1 MSSSKNKQNKMQ
13 KKEKSANKS
22 KPKYKRVLIKLSGEA
37 MMGKEK
43 FGIDPDFI
51 FYLAEEIKEAHQTG
65 VEIVIVVGGGNIFR
79 GISGSKQGIDRTT
92 ADYMG
97 MLATIFNGMALQ
109 DALER
114 RNLITRMQTAF
125 EIKEIA
131 EPFIRKRAVR
141 HLEKGRVVIASGGTG
156 LPFITT
162 DTAAAMRALEL
173 GCEAIFKATGVDGV
187 YSEDPRKNTKA
198 TKFETIT
205 LEEAFKSDKIGIMDN
220 SALDLC
226 RGNGLSVVVFNIY
239 KKGNLKKAVLGEKIG
254 TVIE

>member
-1 MSSSKNKQNKMQ
+1 M
-13 KKEKSANKS
+13 EKTKI
-22 KPKYKRVLIKLSGEA
+22 YKRILLKLSGEA

-51 FYLAEEIKEAHQTG
+51 FYLAQEIKEAHQNNI
-65 VEIVIVVGGGNIFR
+65 EIVIVVGGGNIFR
-79 GISGSKQGIDRTT
+79 GVAGSKQGIDRTT

-114 RNLITRMQTAF
+114 INLTTRLQTSF

-131 EPFIRKRAVR
+131 EPFIRKRAIR
-141 HLEKGRVVIASGGTG
+141 HLEKGRIVIAGGGTG

-173 GCEAIFKATGVDGV
+173 NCQAIFKATGVDGV
-187 YSEDPRKNTKA
+187 YDKDPKKNKNA
-198 TKFETIT
+198 KKYKELT
-205 LEEAFKSDKIGIMDN
+205 LEEAFKSDDIMIMDN
-220 SALDLC
+220 SAIDLC
-226 RGNGLSVVVFNIY
+226 RKNNVHIVVFDIN
-239 KKGNLKKAVLGEKIG
+239 KKGNFRKAVMGENIG
-254 TVIE
+254 TIIS

>member
-1 MSSSKNKQNKMQ
+1 
-13 KKEKSANKS
+13 
-22 KPKYKRVLIKLSGEA
+22 

-51 FYLAEEIKEAHQTG
+51 FYLAEEIKNAHKTG
-65 VEIVIVVGGGNIFR
+65 VEIAIVVGGGNIFR
-79 GISGSKQGIDRTT
+79 GIAGSKQGIDRTT

-114 RNLITRMQTAF
+114 IGVITRLQTAF

-141 HLEKGRVVIASGGTG
+141 HLEKGRIVIAGGGTG

-162 DTAAAMRALEL
+162 DTAAAMRALEI
-173 GCEAIFKATGVDGV
+173 GCEAIFKATKVDGV
-187 YSEDPRKNTKA
+187 YNKDPKKNSDAKKYKTL
-198 TKFETIT
+198 T
-205 LEEAFKSDKIGIMDN
+205 LEEAFRSDDISIMDN
-220 SALDLC
+220 SAIDLC
-226 RGNGLSVVVFNIY
+226 RMNKIKVVVFDVY
-239 KKGNLKKAVLGEKIG
+239 KKGNLKKAVLGQNVG
-254 TVIE
+254 TVIN

>member
-1 MSSSKNKQNKMQ
+1 MTQ
-13 KKEKSANKS
+13 
-22 KPKYKRVLIKLSGEA
+22 KPKYKRILLKLSGEA

-51 FYLAEEIKEAHQTG
+51 FYLAEEIKNAHKTG
-65 VEIVIVVGGGNIFR
+65 VEIAIVVGGGNIFR
-79 GISGSKQGIDRTT
+79 GVAGSKQGIDRTT

-114 RNLITRMQTAF
+114 IGVITRLQTAF

-141 HLEKGRVVIASGGTG
+141 HLEKGRIVIAGGGTG

-162 DTAAAMRALEL
+162 DTAAAMRALEI
-173 GCEAIFKATGVDGV
+173 GCEAIFKATKVDGV
-187 YSEDPRKNTKA
+187 YNKDPKKNSDAKKYKTL
-198 TKFETIT
+198 T
-205 LEEAFKSDKIGIMDN
+205 LEEAFRSDDISIMDN
-220 SALDLC
+220 SAIDLC
-226 RGNGLSVVVFNIY
+226 RMNKIKVVVFDIY
-239 KKGNLKKAVLGEKIG
+239 KKGNLKKAVLGQDVG
-254 TVIE
+254 TVIN